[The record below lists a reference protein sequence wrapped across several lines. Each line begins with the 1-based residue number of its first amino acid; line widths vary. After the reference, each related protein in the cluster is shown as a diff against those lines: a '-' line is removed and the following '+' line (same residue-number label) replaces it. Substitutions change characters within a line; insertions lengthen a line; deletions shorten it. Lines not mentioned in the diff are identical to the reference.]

1 MTKNFSKTANDVWE
15 TPIQIFE
22 FAKAYFQVFPKLDV
36 ASTHENSLCEFHFTE
51 REDGLKQTWF
61 KDVWMNPPYSKAS
74 KWIQKASEEN
84 KKNNINIIAL
94 LNVTTDTRA
103 WHNFVLSNKTEI
115 CFLEGRVRFNQH
127 GIRAKH
133 PSQHPSCLVCW
144 RKRY

>member
-1 MTKNFSKTANDVWE
+1 MTKNFSKTVNDVWE
-15 TPIQIFE
+15 TPRQIFE
-22 FAKAYFQVFPKLDV
+22 FAKAYFQVFPELDV
-36 ASTHENSLCEFHFTE
+36 ASTHENSLCDFHFTE

-94 LNVTTDTRA
+94 LNVTTDTHA
-103 WHNFVLSNKTEI
+103 WHDHILGNQTEI
-115 CFLEGRVRFNQH
+115 VFLEGRVRFNQY
-127 GIRAKH
+127 GIPAKH

-144 RKRY
+144 RKFF

>member
-1 MTKNFSKTANDVWE
+1 MTKNFSKTTNDVWE
-15 TPIQIFE
+15 TPIQIYE
-22 FAKAYFQVFPKLDV
+22 FAKAYFQIFPELDV

-115 CFLEGRVRFNQH
+115 
-127 GIRAKH
+127 
-133 PSQHPSCLVCW
+133 
-144 RKRY
+144 

>member
-1 MTKNFSKTANDVWE
+1 MTKNFSKTSNDVWE
-15 TPIQIFE
+15 TPRQIFE
-22 FAKAYFQVFPKLDV
+22 FAKAYFQVFPELDV
-36 ASTHENSLCEFHFTE
+36 ASTHENSLCDFHFTE

-94 LNVTTDTRA
+94 LNVTTDTHA
-103 WHNFVLSNKTEI
+103 WHDHILGNKTEI
-115 CFLEGRVRFNQH
+115 CFLDARVRFNQH
-127 GIRAKH
+127 CIPAKH

-144 RKRY
+144 RKFI